1 METSAQGV
9 QRALPGAR
17 GQGRTASASGSS
29 ARMLSLLLALGAAPA
44 SGQSL
49 VELYRSARDYDAV
62 YQGARAQYAATVARA
77 AQARA
82 GVLPA
87 INLTA
92 GASLTEQDLSTG
104 DTSTTR
110 GVSSRNVGINLTQP
124 LYRPASWA
132 TYAQSSLQ
140 EEIAQSQLVLA
151 EQDLVVRVSQAY
163 FDVLASYDSLV
174 LVRAQKLGVVEQLA
188 SAKRNFDVGTST
200 ITDTREAQARFDL
213 VVAQEIAA
221 ANDLEV
227 KKIILD
233 QLVGQAGSSPTPL
246 AAPVVLPALTPN
258 SVDAWLAQAEAMHP
272 AILQASRG
280 VEVATLEIRKAQA
293 GHLPTIDAQLGYNIT
308 TNPQNTTS
316 STASAGKT
324 RVGAAS
330 VGVVFNMPLFA
341 GFATENRVRE
351 TLALADQSR
360 ATLDNT
366 HRSVSVSTR
375 AAFLGLVSG
384 ASQVKALEAAEA
396 SSQVALDAN
405 RMGYQV
411 GVRINIDVLNSQ
423 SQLFQTKR
431 DLAQARYNV
440 LLGTLRLRQ
449 ANGTLTPQ
457 ALDALNATLALDGRP
472 AVDSTA
478 TGARPV
484 AR

>member
-1 METSAQGV
+1 MDTSAQGD
-9 QRALPGAR
+9 QCALPGVR
-17 GQGRTASASGSS
+17 GFRYAASAGSPL
-29 ARMLSLLLALGAAPA
+29 ALLLALAGAPA

-62 YQGARAQYAATVARA
+62 YQGARAQYAASVARA

-82 GVLPA
+82 GVLPS

-92 GASLTEQDLSTG
+92 GASFTEQDLSSG
-104 DTSTTR
+104 GTSTSR
-110 GVSSRNVGINLTQP
+110 GVNSRNVGINLTQP
-124 LYRPASWA
+124 LYRPANWA
-132 TYAQSSLQ
+132 AYEQSGLQ

-200 ITDTREAQARFDL
+200 ITDTREAQARYDL

-246 AAPVVLPALTPN
+246 AAPVVLPPLAPN
-258 SVDAWLAQAEAMHP
+258 NVEAWLAQAEAMHP

-293 GHLPTIDAQLGYNIT
+293 GHLPTVDAQLGYNIT

-316 STASAGKT
+316 STPSAGKT

-366 HRSVSVSTR
+366 RRSVSVSTR

-440 LLGTLRLRQ
+440 LLGSLRLRQ
-449 ANGTLTPQ
+449 ANGTLTPD

-478 TGARPV
+478 TGAG
-484 AR
+484 ARAR

>member
-1 METSAQGV
+1 MDTSAQGD
-9 QRALPGAR
+9 QRALPGVR
-17 GQGRTASASGSS
+17 GHRYAASASSPL
-29 ARMLSLLLALGAAPA
+29 ALLLALAGAPA

-62 YQGARAQYAATVARA
+62 YQGARAQYAASVARA

-82 GVLPA
+82 GVLPS

-92 GASLTEQDLSTG
+92 GASFTEQDLSSG
-104 DTSTTR
+104 GTSTSR
-110 GVSSRNVGINLTQP
+110 GVNSRNVGINLTQP
-124 LYRPASWA
+124 LYRPANWA
-132 TYAQSSLQ
+132 TYEQSGLQ

-200 ITDTREAQARFDL
+200 ITDTREAQARYDL

-246 AAPVVLPALTPN
+246 AAPVVLPPLAPN
-258 SVDAWLAQAEAMHP
+258 NVEAWLAQAEAMHP

-293 GHLPTIDAQLGYNIT
+293 GHLPTVDAQLGYNIT

-316 STASAGKT
+316 STPSAGKT

-366 HRSVSVSTR
+366 RRSVSVSTR

-440 LLGTLRLRQ
+440 LLGSLRLRQ
-449 ANGTLTPQ
+449 ANGTLTPD

-478 TGARPV
+478 TGAG
-484 AR
+484 ARAR